1 MAIDVGMAMFILL
14 QETPLTKASKEGC
27 LEDVV
32 RLVEDGHDTHQDN
45 EAPMFLACI
54 FGHRKV
60 LTYLIEKG
68 ADIHH
73 WNDAVLHFAASRGHT
88 ELVEFFLDQGLDIHS
103 ENDSALA
110 CALLSNHN
118 ETAEFLLK
126 RGASV
131 KVYDYLSSYLAS
143 RSGAVNKKAMFL
155 DPLPDTDTPE
165 DTPKCK
171 ENTHLWSVYRK
182 CKSTLDQICTCFNRC
197 PWHG

>member
-1 MAIDVGMAMFILL
+1 LKEVEIDLGMAMFIFLH
-14 QETPLTKASKEGC
+14 ETPLTKASKEGC
-27 LEDVV
+27 LEEVI
-32 RLVEDGHDTHQDN
+32 RLVEDGHDIHQDN

-54 FGHRKV
+54 HGHRKV

-68 ADIHH
+68 ADIHNC
-73 WNDAVLHFAASRGHT
+73 NDAVLRCAASCGHT
-88 ELVEFFLDQGLDIHS
+88 ELVEFLLDQGLDIHS
-103 ENDSALA
+103 ENDGVLA

-143 RSGAVNKKAMFL
+143 RSGTANKKAMFL
-155 DPLPDTDTPE
+155 TVTPE

-171 ENTHLWSVYRK
+171 EKTHLWSVYRK

-197 PWHG
+197 PWLG